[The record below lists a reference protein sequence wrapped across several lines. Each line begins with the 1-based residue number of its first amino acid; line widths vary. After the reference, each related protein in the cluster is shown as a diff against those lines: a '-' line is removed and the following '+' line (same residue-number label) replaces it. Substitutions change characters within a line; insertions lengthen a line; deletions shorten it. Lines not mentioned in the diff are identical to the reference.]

1 MSIRVTCP
9 KCHTRFNVSD
19 KFAGKQGPCPKC
31 KNTIKIPAK
40 DEQVVV
46 HEPEISGPKSITGEA
61 VLNPIRRKEVKLTGV
76 HITLIASLLVL
87 FLICALVFRFMF
99 PDKVDFPSWI
109 LWISSIAIA
118 PPICFAGYFMLR
130 DPELGGYVG
139 KDLWVRVLICS
150 VIYALLWF
158 AMPLGKYAFSDN
170 YETGSWILAL
180 IIMVGGGGAVGMLCF
195 DLDYL
200 MGVVHYGL
208 YLGFCLVGRLIAGIG
223 ILPGSLGGGKPANS
237 FGSEAASLI
246 PNAEVIWTGISF
258 MFGT

>member
-31 KNTIKIPAK
+31 KSTIKIPAK

-46 HEPEISGPKSITGEA
+46 HEPEITGPKSITGEA
-61 VLNPIRRKEVKLTGV
+61 ILNPIRRKEVKLTGV
-76 HITLIASLLVL
+76 HITLIVSLLVL
-87 FLICALVFRFMF
+87 FLLCALVFRFMF
-99 PDKVDFPSWI
+99 TEPEFPSWI
-109 LWISSIAIA
+109 LWVSSIVIA

-139 KDLWVRVLICS
+139 KELWVRVLICS
-150 VIYALLWF
+150 VIYAILWF

-170 YETGSWILAL
+170 YETGSWIMAL
-180 IIMVGGGGAVGMLCF
+180 IIMTAGGGAAGMLCF

-208 YLGFCLVGRLIAGIG
+208 YLCFCLLGRLIAGIG
-223 ILPGSLGGGKPANS
+223 ALPGWFGDPPLQPLGTETTLLAPSVDAVWSALSLV
-237 FGSEAASLI
+237 FGL
-246 PNAEVIWTGISF
+246 
-258 MFGT
+258 